1 MRGLGSRNSMDC
13 AVTETLEA
21 RNRRDAIA
29 RHPNFLEK
37 QPDCDVE
44 PIEFT
49 HYDCWFLPADEDYT
63 LAHLEETMLR
73 APRDVACQC
82 QLTFSGWMKTLGI
95 PLPPDGWFANLYM
108 RGYNEFLKREGIS
121 AQDAGW
127 AGIAE
132 VESDAVLRVLEAG
145 YKVYEGDGF
154 WEVYPDFEEESPAD

>member
-1 MRGLGSRNSMDC
+1 MIISTQARARR
-13 AVTETLEA
+13 AV
-21 RNRRDAIA
+21 IS
-29 RHPNFLEK
+29 RHPNLLDE
-37 QPDCDVE
+37 QPDGDIE

-95 PLPPDGWFANLYM
+95 PSPPGGWFADLYM
-108 RGYNEFLKREGIS
+108 CGYNEFLKRGGIS

-127 AGIAE
+127 AGITE
-132 VESDAVLRVLEAG
+132 VESDAVLRVLKAG
-145 YKVYEGDGF
+145 YEVYEGDGF
-154 WEVYPDFEEESPAD
+154 WEVYPKS